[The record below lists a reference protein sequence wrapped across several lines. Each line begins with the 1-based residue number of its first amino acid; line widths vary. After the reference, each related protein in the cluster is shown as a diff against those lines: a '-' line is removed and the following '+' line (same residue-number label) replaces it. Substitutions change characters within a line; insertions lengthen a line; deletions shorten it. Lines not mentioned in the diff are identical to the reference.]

1 MGAKNAT
8 FFAFFVLGF
17 KKTGA
22 RNVKYRS
29 NESYFYYWRYCSRR
43 LWWRWGR
50 FKRNPGSFDAGSF
63 DAGSFDAGC
72 FNSCGLKLIRR
83 F

>member
-1 MGAKNAT
+1 
-8 FFAFFVLGF
+8 
-17 KKTGA
+17 
-22 RNVKYRS
+22 
-29 NESYFYYWRYCSRR
+29 
-43 LWWRWGR
+43 LWWRRGR